1 MRNLFLSLAFVL
13 SSFLNAQTIQEADIS
28 IPILVYDNSGNPN
41 SSRLLYCGIDSLATD
56 SIDTFLGKY
65 WLYCPWD
72 LPGFETDCIPY
83 DHFEAVLDPPIEP
96 DPLSFIF
103 GTWKDFR
110 QGVIPYSGIKTYKI
124 ACLVYEAATA
134 VYISWDFPEGVS
146 GVIQDGLNGLIFT
159 YQLPVSGSFTH
170 PALIQLGNL
179 GFNLILTFQ
188 NVIPAELISF
198 NAIPQNNSVNLN
210 WQTATETNNQG
221 FAIERKQ
228 VFSQQSS
235 AGNEEWNAIGFVSG
249 NGTTFEPQSYS
260 FVDENLIS
268 GKYKYRLKQIDY
280 DGTFTYSNEI
290 EVEISPGEF
299 ALEQNYPNPFNPS
312 TSIYYSIGSKQLV
325 QLKVYDVLGNE
336 IATLVN
342 EEKPSGMYN
351 VQFTMTNLPAGR
363 QGFSSGVYFYKLQA
377 GELVQTKK
385 MILLK

>member
-124 ACLVYEAATA
+124 ACLAYEAATA

-159 YQLPVSGSFTH
+159 YQLPDSGSFSH
-170 PALIQLGNL
+170 PALI
-179 GFNLILTFQ
+179 
-188 NVIPAELISF
+188 
-198 NAIPQNNSVNLN
+198 
-210 WQTATETNNQG
+210 
-221 FAIERKQ
+221 
-228 VFSQQSS
+228 
-235 AGNEEWNAIGFVSG
+235 
-249 NGTTFEPQSYS
+249 
-260 FVDENLIS
+260 
-268 GKYKYRLKQIDY
+268 
-280 DGTFTYSNEI
+280 
-290 EVEISPGEF
+290 
-299 ALEQNYPNPFNPS
+299 
-312 TSIYYSIGSKQLV
+312 
-325 QLKVYDVLGNE
+325 
-336 IATLVN
+336 
-342 EEKPSGMYN
+342 
-351 VQFTMTNLPAGR
+351 
-363 QGFSSGVYFYKLQA
+363 
-377 GELVQTKK
+377 
-385 MILLK
+385 